1 MTRKRSL
8 LPGDSV
14 GEAARQPVL
23 LTESGISHPLSVG
36 LQPSASGLRLAV
48 GPGPLETVFLPAEL
62 TTTAGRATGI
72 RNVQ

>member
-1 MTRKRSL
+1 
-8 LPGDSV
+8 
-14 GEAARQPVL
+14 VL
-23 LTESGISHPLSVG
+23 LTESGISHPLPVS